1 MRVLVALAVGLGIF
15 WAATYLHEGF
25 HWIFTVPFGGS
36 LNFWHWTPPGWLD
49 VNLAPKPWGTIAPY
63 IGGIGASAS
72 LSLFLALVI
81 RHSSRTWDPF
91 WRWFGLP
98 LAFGVSAE
106 AFAGISEGAIIEFY
120 RTGLFYLSMSV
131 FSTLG
136 VIVYLR
142 FVVIP
147 RDSD

>member
-1 MRVLVALAVGLGIF
+1 L
-15 WAATYLHEGF
+15 
-25 HWIFTVPFGGS
+25 
-36 LNFWHWTPPGWLD
+36 
-49 VNLAPKPWGTIAPY
+49 
-63 IGGIGASAS
+63 
-72 LSLFLALVI
+72 LALVI
-81 RHSSRTWDPF
+81 RRSSRTWDPF

-136 VIVYLR
+136 VIIYLR
-142 FVVIP
+142 FVLIP
-147 RDSD
+147 RDSY